1 MFGVAV
7 CLSLCPEL
15 YHVGR
20 GAELREEGGRVMV
33 AGGRCRPVEG
43 PYFSKGTSTLPRN
56 LFFSWLVF
64 QPKVTKSCL
73 FSSH

>member
-7 CLSLCPEL
+7 CLFLYPEL

-20 GAELREEGGRVMV
+20 GAELREGEGRVMV
-33 AGGRCRPVEG
+33 AGGRYRPGEG
-43 PYFSKGTSTLPRN
+43 PYFSKGISTLPRN
-56 LFFSWLVF
+56 LFFFWSVF